1 MIGKIKKIGFV
12 FLLTICL
19 CVVLLNAKTNA
30 TIGDSGTVVPVSEE
44 KKSILLNGITLHEQ
58 DLGFYED
65 GIKTS
70 NKYKE
75 WSAQYLEM
83 PATDNVNNKIVS
95 WSYRGVDAWN
105 KATVASIAKDFE
117 KHNPGWIVV
126 GGTNNDFFAIDSTGE
141 MDYNAMENGE
151 MIKSRNDVAYDPWR
165 GVIGFTKDNEIIEG
179 APTITNHHNIHVFT
193 DSTMKNETQTLQA
206 SAVNPQYQ
214 ESNGLL
220 KTSPVS
226 ETGITV
232 LTKDVVGKYDLTGYK
247 VVVGKYDIT
256 RIGYGNGFVVYVKGE
271 IVEVREGTT
280 YEMPVVTK
288 VLEDR
293 TIRAQEFYLVS
304 KDGSLDSLNVGEY
317 VQIQRDYTGAFED
330 VYNSVSYYWKI
341 LEDGKVL
348 FQGIGEASTRN
359 QLMQE
364 YPDGDFSYITAHKSR
379 CMFGVKED
387 GTFVM
392 AVIDGSS
399 STGTTLSEAATYM
412 KEIGCVDAW
421 NFDGGGSATLVARN
435 ENGIIQTINAPSD
448 AGGDRSVGN
457 AILMVVRDPGFES
470 QIRYSTPTSV
480 TFNKKQTSDIFNDM
494 ENIKITI
501 DGRTIDVPS
510 NQDSVVFDNLLPNT
524 KYDAVITYTYEGV
537 DYSTTMPVQTKEYKS
552 GINFTPT
559 SDGYIVKVSDTD
571 EVLKTISVN
580 IKINDT
586 TYKLE
591 NTNELVIDGLLL
603 GSIYDINYSYVVK
616 NIVHGTTYIVNAEVL
631 KLSTLNYQTPIL
643 VKFEETSFRN
653 DTLRIRY
660 EYEDT
665 DGLITDIYVLVN
677 GVRDYNLDLS
687 ENRGTLTFKDL
698 VTSTNVYTYQLII
711 EYDTPT
717 SVPITKKI
725 SSEILEYGQN
735 GCAHQYDNDCDTTC
749 NLCSEVRE
757 VTHQYSNA
765 TCTTPKTCSICGAT
779 EGSANEHSW
788 EAATCTNPKTCSICG
803 TTEGNANEHSW
814 EAATKKSPKTCS
826 VCGLTEGDKL
836 KGCKK
841 AAAAQIILSISML
854 TAALIIF
861 RKRK

>member
-1 MIGKIKKIGFV
+1 MISKIKKISF
-12 FLLTICL
+12 
-19 CVVLLNAKTNA
+19 VVLLTLCLGFVGIKVDAA
-30 TIGDSGTVVPVSEE
+30 IGDSGTVVEVSEE
-44 KKSILLNGITLHEQ
+44 VEKTLLNGITLHEQ

-65 GIKTS
+65 GIINST
-70 NKYKE
+70 KYKE
-75 WSAQYLEM
+75 WSTQYLQM
-83 PATDNVNNKIVS
+83 PAVDNVNNKIVS

-105 KATVASIAKDFE
+105 KATVSSIAKDFE
-117 KHNPGWIVV
+117 KHNPGWLVV

-151 MIKSRNDVAYDPWR
+151 MIKSRNDVAYAPWR
-165 GVIGFTKDNEIIEG
+165 GIIGFTKDNEIIEG

-206 SAVNPQYQ
+206 SAVNPQY
-214 ESNGLL
+214 EEKPSGLL

-392 AVIDGSS
+392 AIIDGSS

-435 ENGIIQTINAPSD
+435 ENGIIETINAPSD

-457 AILMVVRDPGFES
+457 AILMVIRDPGFES
-470 QIRYSTPTSV
+470 QVRYSTPTSV
-480 TFNKKQTSDIFNDM
+480 TFNKKKTSDVFNNM

-501 DGRTIDVPS
+501 DGRTIDVAS
-510 NQDSVVFDNLLPNT
+510 DAESVVFDNLLPDK
-524 KYDAVITYTYEGV
+524 KYDAIITYTYDGV

-552 GINFTPT
+552 GIGFTPT
-559 SDGYIVKVSDTD
+559 SDGYIVSIDDTD

-580 IKINDT
+580 LNVDGENYKI
-586 TYKLE
+586 E
-591 NTNELVIDGLLL
+591 NTNEFVIEGLLL
-603 GSIYDINYSYVVK
+603 GVTYDINYSYVVK
-616 NIVHGTTYIVNAEVL
+616 NIIHNTTYTVDNQIL
-631 KLSTLNYQTPIL
+631 KLSTLPYQIPKLI
-643 VKFEETSFRN
+643 KFEESSFRN
-653 DTLRIRY
+653 ETLKIKY
-660 EYEDT
+660 EYEDN
-665 DGLITDIYVLVN
+665 DELISDIYILVN
-677 GVRDYNLDLS
+677 GVRDNNIDLS
-687 ENRGTLTFKDL
+687 STRGTIVFENL
-698 VTSTNVYTYQLII
+698 SINTNIYTYQLII

-717 SVPITKKI
+717 STPMTKRI
-725 SSEILEYGQN
+725 ASNVLEYGQLA
-735 GCAHQYDNDCDTTC
+735 CSHEYTNDCDNIC
-749 NLCSEVRE
+749 NICDEERDVE
-757 VTHQYSNA
+757 HQFSNA
-765 TCTTPKTCSICGAT
+765 TCTTP
-779 EGSANEHSW
+779 
-788 EAATCTNPKTCSICG
+788 ATCTVCG
-803 TTEGNANEHSW
+803 KTEGNAKGHNFTDATCTTPATCTVCGSVEGNPKGHQW
-814 EAATKKSPKTCS
+814 VDATKKQPKTCS
-826 VCGLTEGDKL
+826 VCGVTEGEKL

-841 AAAAQIILSISML
+841 SAVAEAILGISML
-854 TAALIIF
+854 TTALVIF